1 MIEATPNEEEEE
13 EKMEEEQQPEIPIWL
28 RNFGNKEWKST
39 YNFDL
44 FFKFQFQFLP
54 KLMF

>member
-1 MIEATPNEEEEE
+1 MIEATPNEEEE